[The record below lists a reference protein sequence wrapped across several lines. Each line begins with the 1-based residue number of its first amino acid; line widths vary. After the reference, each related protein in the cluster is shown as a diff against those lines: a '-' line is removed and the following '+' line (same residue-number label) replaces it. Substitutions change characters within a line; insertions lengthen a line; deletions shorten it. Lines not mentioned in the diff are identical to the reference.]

1 MTKQDDYFNNSVIF
15 LAISIFCQLQMF
27 VIGMTNLLY
36 ISIASLLASWYCLN
50 RAKKFQRK
58 EFIDLNEIIDGRKI
72 KEFREKT

>member
-50 RAKKFQRK
+50 RAKKLMKK
-58 EFIDLNEIIDGRKI
+58 EFIDLDELLEGKDGSK
-72 KEFREKT
+72 KL